1 MILPQHGSNYFPL
14 KEEKFEITG
23 DTFENI
29 HSIILVLMRV
39 GSRTGHVIF
48 RSTAHLQF

>member
-23 DTFENI
+23 DTY
-29 HSIILVLMRV
+29 SIILVLMRV

-48 RSTAHLQF
+48 